1 MGDEVYEA
9 FEQAA
14 FPMEE
19 IAKRIGMPCFV
30 KPAADGSSFG
40 VKAKESDMNEAEYL
54 RLLISQKPNDYP
66 EIRKLIKELINEVNH
81 IGVNI
86 NQIVHHHNYELY
98 SKEDREQLIAY
109 MKKLN
114 KSVKEVVVIIGDQ

>member
-1 MGDEVYEA
+1 MADKVHCIKKTLRLTL
-9 FEQAA
+9 
-14 FPMEE
+14 EE
-19 IAKRIGMPCFV
+19 SKMLA
-30 KPAADGSSFG
+30 

>member
-1 MGDEVYEA
+1 MADKVHCIKKTLRLT
-9 FEQAA
+9 
-14 FPMEE
+14 PEE
-19 IAKRIGMPCFV
+19 SKMLA
-30 KPAADGSSFG
+30 

-86 NQIVHHHNYELY
+86 NQIVHYELY